1 MKRKKLVRRI
11 IQYALGLCTMAAGVV
26 LLKRVDLGIS
36 PITSVPAAASNVLEG
51 IYPIMNLGN
60 TTTLLHALCVIGQF
74 IIVRRI
80 TLKGLLTM
88 FVGVPFGQVINLFM
102 WLFNPGPLGLPLRV
116 VLLVGGLA
124 LSGLGVLLIVD
135 ADLMLPA
142 PDELSHT
149 ISQVYGKK
157 LSNVK
162 IVSDAVYVAIAI
174 AVDLIFAG
182 KITTVG
188 IGTVLSVLLTG
199 RFIGWFDKLFPKL
212 RMEPFWDAPGKK
224 SE

>member
-1 MKRKKLVRRI
+1 
-11 IQYALGLCTMAAGVV
+11 MAAGVV

-36 PITSVPAAASNVLEG
+36 PITSVPAAAANVLEG

-60 TTTLLHALCVIGQF
+60 MTTLLHALCVIGQF
-74 IIVRRI
+74 IIVRRV

-102 WLFNPGPLGLPLRV
+102 WLFDPGPLGIPLRI
-116 VLLVGGLA
+116 VLLIIGLA

-157 LSNVK
+157 LANVK
-162 IVSDAVYVAIAI
+162 IVSDAIYVAIAV
-174 AVDLIFAG
+174 AVDLIFTRRV
-182 KITTVG
+182 TTVG
-188 IGTVLSVLLTG
+188 LGTVLSVLLTG

-212 RMEPFWDAPGKK
+212 KMEPFWSAPEQKK
-224 SE
+224 E